1 MRASGWCLDLTLSC
15 PEPLSWA
22 YRAVCPLKLARE
34 GSSGTGGHGP
44 AVCEV
49 AEVSCLPC
57 SVSLGAP
64 GPSGQERDPGRG
76 QELEPQGCA
85 EGNGV
90 RGSGGGLRLDLRTG
104 LAVGDLAEQSLS

>member
-1 MRASGWCLDLTLSC
+1 MVQLSARWQKC
-15 PEPLSWA
+15 PA
-22 YRAVCPLKLARE
+22 C
-34 GSSGTGGHGP
+34 P
-44 AVCEV
+44 AVF
-49 AEVSCLPC
+49 LWGPR
-57 SVSLGAP
+57 